1 MQQTGPSISLSL
13 RYMYQTTC
21 ASAACGHLE
30 PAFRWARSQ
39 RSAATRG
46 AWRALAIHHAEC
58 MGDRARRRRA
68 PDKFWTSRIHTVL
81 EVQLYACCTRARVRL
96 IGVCTRAADRSSDSE
111 GSPDHELRNLGPAL
125 SAEQTWGSGPQSRAP
140 VEPLLTMVPLLL
152 MLSAAGSTNLG
163 ELVLSPTPHCQAVMD
178 MWCGTLTQCVLEV
191 KTTGGLL
198 PLVARFGLEGAHEWR
213 CYSPSAL
220 DKNGTRYT
228 GGPQFCSEDALLR
241 QVLGICNGSLPQQPY
256 PVPAEGGLPP
266 HSSSS
271 SDCDP
276 SPTPQSTVIMAA
288 GQDST
293 ACFRIPSVV
302 GPFGTDSPSVLVFA
316 EARENSCADAGSY
329 ALALV
334 RSEDGSTWP
343 TGPGS
348 VQYLFN
354 DTAAAKLKSDGIN
367 LGASVY
373 DAKRKTVH
381 VLFDQCADQ
390 FGKAPCGETASLL
403 VMSSRDLERRGLQWS
418 TSPTQ

>member
-1 MQQTGPSISLSL
+1 
-13 RYMYQTTC
+13 
-21 ASAACGHLE
+21 
-30 PAFRWARSQ
+30 
-39 RSAATRG
+39 
-46 AWRALAIHHAEC
+46 
-58 MGDRARRRRA
+58 
-68 PDKFWTSRIHTVL
+68 
-81 EVQLYACCTRARVRL
+81 
-96 IGVCTRAADRSSDSE
+96 
-111 GSPDHELRNLGPAL
+111 
-125 SAEQTWGSGPQSRAP
+125 
-140 VEPLLTMVPLLL
+140 MVPLLL

-163 ELVLSPTPHCQAVMD
+163 ELVLTPTPHCQAVMD

-293 ACFRIPSVV
+293 ACFRITSVV

-403 VMSSRDLERRGLQWS
+403 VMSSRDFGKTWYPVVNITNAMIKGGYAMLNPGPGTGIQTATGRLLVPAWGPQIQAPGAKPCVGGCDRLIASMIYSDNGGVTWEFSAPVPNPSQRGANELQAAQLPNGTIVLNVRVS
-418 TSPTQ
+418 IIDALAAFYTRVCSHPNNEQLNSDISAGCFTGAR